1 MSEFGSRLAE
11 ALSYGFMQRAIVAGC
26 LVALSCSFLG
36 VFLVLRRMSLVG
48 DGLAHVSFAT
58 IALGLVLGVSP
69 FFVSLPLV
77 AAASLGLL
85 RLTEKARVYGDAAIG
100 LLSATGVALGVLLA
114 SLSGGF
120 SVDLLSYLFGNILAI
135 SRVEVV
141 LSAVLGVVVIGC
153 GIFFYHDLF
162 AAAFDEEHAKISGVR
177 VSRMNRV
184 LVVLTA
190 LTVVLCIRVVGTM
203 LVSSFIV
210 FPAVTALQVA
220 RRFKEAMILA
230 AVVAVGSVVAGLF
243 VSYLLDWPTGATIV
257 LANLAVFLFVLT
269 LRRSGGIIKT

>member
-1 MSEFGSRLAE
+1 MSDPGRLIAE
-11 ALSYGFMQRAIVAGC
+11 ALSYGFIQRAIVAGS

-58 IALGLVLGVSP
+58 IALGLVLGTSP
-69 FFVSLPLV
+69 LLVSLPLV
-77 AAASLGLL
+77 AIASLGLL
-85 RLTEKARVYGDAAIG
+85 KLMDKARLYGDAAIG
-100 LLSATGVALGVLLA
+100 LLSATGIAIGVLLA

-135 SRVEVV
+135 SRAEVL
-141 LSAVLGVVVIGC
+141 LSAGLSLVVISC
-153 GIFFYHDLF
+153 AVFFYHDLF
-162 AAAFDEEHAKISGVR
+162 AAAFDEEHAKISGIR
-177 VSRMNRV
+177 VNLVNKV
-184 LVVLTA
+184 LVVLVA

-220 RRFKEAMILA
+220 RSFKAAIALA
-230 AVVAVGSVVAGLF
+230 SGIAVSCVLLGLVA
-243 VSYLLDWPTGATIV
+243 SYLLDWPTGPTIV
-257 LANLAVFLFVLT
+257 LADLLVFLIFFAF
-269 LRRSGGIIKT
+269 RRRR